1 MGGCLLSAQL
11 PSKEVP
17 RPLTVTRSWLN
28 PMEKSIYTK
37 DYATFLAC
45 LRQTRRA
52 AGLTQQD
59 ISEKLCTTQSV
70 ISKCERGERRID
82 VVELREFCKAMGI
95 SLREFI
101 EALESAIESN
111 GELSGQHATS

>member
-1 MGGCLLSAQL
+1 MSGCLLSAQL
-11 PSKEVP
+11 SGKEVP
-17 RPLTVTRSWLN
+17 RPETATRLWLN

-52 AGLTQQD
+52 AGLTQQH
-59 ISEKLCTTQSV
+59 IAEKLGTTQSV

-95 SLREFI
+95 SLREFV
-101 EALESAIESN
+101 EALESAIETSN
-111 GELSGQHATS
+111 D